1 MDAVLAS
8 QVRAWS
14 KVEFDER
21 AYPAPTLPD
30 VNDPL
35 QIEVDRA
42 HAYLETV
49 TGRIAA
55 DITEPTTLATQY
67 KQAIQMRT
75 EQTSVK
81 SSDDYVGDINEDA
94 INFRAG
100 SYAQDRISDKE
111 RRVGILNPWPD
122 LDALLLGLLT
132 DEKREEYI
140 EAGIILVPL
149 APAEAITY
157 DVWIDNGPGSFGR
170 E

>member
-8 QVRAWS
+8 QVRTWS
-14 KVEFDER
+14 KVEFDDRGYE
-21 AYPAPTLPD
+21 APTVPD
-30 VNDPL
+30 VDDPL
-35 QIEVDRA
+35 QNEVNRA

-49 TGRIAA
+49 TGRTPA
-55 DITEPTTLATQY
+55 DITEPSTLAVQFQ
-67 KQAIQMRT
+67 QAIQMRT

-94 INFRAG
+94 IDFRAG
-100 SYAQDRISDKE
+100 SYSQERISDKE

-122 LDALLLGLLT
+122 LDALLMALLT
-132 DEKREEYI
+132 PEKREEYV
-140 EAGIILVPL
+140 EAGIIVVPI

-157 DVWIDNGPGSFGR
+157 TEWY